1 MNGVKNF
8 AIAFCISLVIFGLLA
23 FIIVQFMWPSA
34 SSAHPAVP
42 TDFSEQTIETGD
54 TI

>member
-34 SSAHPAVP
+34 SSARPAVAAVI
-42 TDFSEQTIETGD
+42 SEQTIQTGD
-54 TI
+54 MI